1 MTTFRRILV
10 NINPSAGAH
19 PALDQ
24 AEELARRM
32 HAALAMVDV
41 LPDVPDRARRF
52 VHRTLG
58 PLASGDEATRRLLDT
73 LRVFQEEGQSFAR
86 TAARLEVHQNT
97 AAYRVK
103 RALELAGKDDASSLA
118 LRAAVSLVPLV
129 GDADDPRG
137 A

>member
-52 VHRTLG
+52 CDGRDRTG
-58 PLASGDEATRRLLDT
+58 TGGSSMGT
-73 LRVFQEEGQSFAR
+73 LRAV
-86 TAARLEVHQNT
+86 AAQRDGANDVMLL
-97 AAYRVK
+97 RGR
-103 RALELAGKDDASSLA
+103 RAS
-118 LRAAVSLVPLV
+118 R
-129 GDADDPRG
+129 
-137 A
+137 